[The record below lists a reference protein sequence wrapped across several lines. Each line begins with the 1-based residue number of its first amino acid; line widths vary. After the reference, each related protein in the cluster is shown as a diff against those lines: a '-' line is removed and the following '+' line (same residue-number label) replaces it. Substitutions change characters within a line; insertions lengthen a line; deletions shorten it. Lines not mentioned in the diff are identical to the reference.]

1 MAQHVIKR
9 TLYVGLGGTG
19 MAALLNTKKMFVDTY
34 GEVPPMIG
42 FLGLDTDGG
51 AYNKFLLSKKS
62 PSGRVVLEQSEQLP
76 ITVEKAMEIYNYD
89 EENLGWLP
97 KDNLKYLTSM
107 TLGAG
112 QVRSNGRFAFTVNR
126 DKIVMRVR
134 AILDK
139 ISNAIHDESK
149 KYRPSDG
156 DDVEIAI
163 VFSVCGGTGCGT
175 FINTAYLLK
184 EVAPSCKISGYA
196 VLPNVFRSMLK
207 GAGAARIA
215 PNAYGAIRD
224 LDYLMSL
231 TGTPKCPPFEIQ
243 YLDCVKAFNTR
254 PFDAV
259 FFIDNRNVSGAVYS
273 NLDKLTEMISLA
285 LVTSS
290 GALASESASVSDNVS
305 KEISEGNF
313 NVDDKVA
320 WASGMG
326 ACEIKISHETLEEIY
341 SLKAAQYLV
350 DQMSASTED
359 SDALARTWIDSAK
372 IRENDGNDQLIDR
385 LIPDYMADGVLDI
398 DRESPQVMIDAYM
411 LGQRVD
417 QVKLNEREGHIYAE
431 TIASFDKYI
440 GDILSRDG
448 GLKTASNVI
457 THITSQVDIMLD
469 EMKAEHG
476 EFTKLMTADEA
487 AYKTAVEDLNKYM
500 GKLFKRESAIQ
511 QYCDDAAEAVKKYV
525 TDLKEDAR
533 RVTAITFFSRLKVYL
548 SNWAHKVDG
557 LGEKLNS
564 VYKLLSKE
572 VSIIENRKQD
582 EQDNTSFT
590 IDLTSRCINKLTLNK
605 GQLSVTS
612 LSATLAGGVAGL
624 AGLECDDIYDMIVNY
639 TAALSST
646 QEFSEFTIDDVFANL
661 SEEEFI
667 EVIQSAIR
675 KSAPLFRFD
684 YHGRRPVARGVTGPN
699 DIYYIGVPNKDN
711 NRLMK
716 NNSQQVPYFES
727 CIKGDPNIQFA
738 SIGLPD
744 RVIISRQLGVVPA
757 YTIDGLFDYEA
768 AYAEEKCKCYIDEDL
783 NLRMEQ
789 IGFTMKPQKAND
801 NRESDQFELWILA
814 CIFNLIRNVK
824 GQYQIKCSKGKM
836 LDDGWYTLGTY
847 RNMAFDEFKRI
858 YKEIK
863 VEIEMCIN
871 NELKV
876 RGKQATDDL
885 LERVKENYMDDQYCH
900 LYLDRRTLQGL
911 AYKPVAEMIEK
922 ELQMVKDLKFD

>member
-1 MAQHVIKR
+1 
-9 TLYVGLGGTG
+9 

-42 FLGLDTDGG
+42 FLGIDTDGG
-51 AYNKFLLSKKS
+51 SYNKFLLSKKS
-62 PSGRVVLEQSEQLP
+62 PTGRVVLEQSEQLP
-76 ITVEKAMEIYNYD
+76 ITVEKAMDIYNYD
-89 EENLGWLP
+89 KENLGWLP
-97 KDNLKYLTSM
+97 QDNLRYLTSM

-112 QVRSNGRFAFTVNR
+112 QVRTNGRFAFTVNR
-126 DKIVMRVR
+126 DKIIMRVR

-149 KYRPSDG
+149 KYRPSAG

-231 TGTPKCPPFEIQ
+231 TGTPDCTPFDIQ
-243 YLDCVKAFNTR
+243 YLDCVKSFNTR

-259 FFIDNRNVSGAVYS
+259 FFVDNRNVSGAVYS

-326 ACEIKISHETLEEIY
+326 ACEIKISHNILEEIY

-350 DQMSASTED
+350 NQMSASTED

-385 LIPDYMADGVLDI
+385 LIPDYKADGVLDI
-398 DRESPQVMIDAYM
+398 DKDSPQVMIDAYM
-411 LGQRVD
+411 LAQKVD
-417 QVKLNEREGHIYAE
+417 QAKLAEREAKIYAE
-431 TIASFDKYI
+431 TTESFDKYI
-440 GDILSRDG
+440 GDILSKDG

-457 THITSQVDIMLD
+457 THIISQVDIMLG
-469 EMKAEHG
+469 EMKAEH
-476 EFTKLMTADEA
+476 EDFTKFKAADEA
-487 AYKTAVEDLNKYM
+487 GYKTAVEDLNKYM
-500 GKLFKRESAIQ
+500 GKLFKRESSIQ
-511 QYCDDAAEAVKKYV
+511 TYCDDAAEAVKKYV

-533 RVTAITFFSRLKVYL
+533 RVAAITFFSKLKVFLTDWESRVDSL
-548 SNWAHKVDG
+548 ST
-557 LGEKLNS
+557 KLS
-564 VYKLLSKE
+564 AVYKLLSQE
-572 VSIIENRKQD
+572 VSRIENKKQE

-605 GQLSVTS
+605 GQLSVAS
-612 LSATLAGGVAGL
+612 LAATYAGGVAGL
-624 AGLECDDIYDMIVNY
+624 AGLECDDIYNVIVNY
-639 TAALSST
+639 TATLSST
-646 QEFSEFTIDDVFANL
+646 QEFSEFTIDDVFASL
-661 SEEEFI
+661 SEQEFI
-667 EVIQSAIR
+667 SIIESAIR
-675 KSAPLFRFD
+675 KSAPLFRYD
-684 YHGRRPVARGVTGPN
+684 YHGRRPAARGVTGPN

-768 AYAEEKCKCYIDEDL
+768 AYLEEKCKCYIDEDL

-789 IGFTMKPQKAND
+789 TGFTMKPQRAAD
-801 NRESDQFELWILA
+801 NREADQLELWILS
-814 CIFNLIRNVK
+814 CVFDLIRNEK
-824 GQYQIKCSKGKM
+824 GQYQLKCSKGKM
-836 LDDGWYTLGTY
+836 LDDGWYNLGTY

-858 YKEIK
+858 YKEVKGELEAFIGN
-863 VEIEMCIN
+863 EMRI
-871 NELKV
+871 

-885 LERVKENYMDDQYCH
+885 LGRVKENYMDDHYCH
-900 LYLDRRTLQGL
+900 LCLDKKTLQGL

-922 ELQMVKDLKFD
+922 ELLVVKDLKFE

>member
-1 MAQHVIKR
+1 MNQQVIKR

-19 MAALLNTKKMFVDTY
+19 MTALLNTKKMFIDTY

-42 FLGLDTDGG
+42 FLGIDTDGG
-51 AYNKFLLSKKS
+51 AYNKFLLSKRS
-62 PSGRVVLEQSEQLP
+62 PTGRVVLEQSEQLP
-76 ITVEKAMEIYNYD
+76 ITVEKAIDIYNYD
-89 EENLGWLP
+89 KENLGWLP
-97 KDNLKYLTSM
+97 QENLRYLTSM

-149 KYRPSDG
+149 KYRPSYG
-156 DDVEIAI
+156 DDIEIAI

-175 FINTAYLLK
+175 FINTAYLLR

-231 TGTPKCPPFEIQ
+231 TGTPECTPFEIQ
-243 YLDCVKAFNTR
+243 YLDCMKSFNTR

-259 FFIDNRNVSGAVYS
+259 FFIDNRNVTGAVYS

-326 ACEIKISHETLEEIY
+326 ACEIKISHNTLEDIY

-359 SDALARTWIDSAK
+359 SDVLARTWIDSAK

-385 LIPDYMADGVLDI
+385 LIPDYKADGVLDI

-411 LGQRVD
+411 LGQKVD
-417 QVKLNEREGHIYAE
+417 QNKLNERESKIFAE
-431 TIASFDKYI
+431 TKSSFDKYI
-440 GDILSRDG
+440 GGILSKDG
-448 GLKTASNVI
+448 GVKTAANVI
-457 THITSQVDIMLD
+457 TTIISQVDIMLE
-469 EMKAEHG
+469 EMKTEHAD
-476 EFTKLMTADEA
+476 FTKFMTADEA

-511 QYCDDAAEAVKKYV
+511 AYCDDAAEAVKKYV

-533 RVTAITFFSRLKVYL
+533 RVTAITFFSKLKVYL
-548 SNWAHKVDG
+548 TEWENKVDS
-557 LGEKLNS
+557 LSDKVDA
-564 VYKLLSKE
+564 VYKLLTRE
-572 VSIIENRKQD
+572 VSRIENRKQE

-605 GQLSVTS
+605 GQLSVAS
-612 LSATLAGGVAGL
+612 LAATVNGGIASL
-624 AGLECDDIYDMIVNY
+624 TDLECDDIYNVIVNY

-646 QEFSEFTIDDVFANL
+646 QEFSEFTIDDVFASL
-661 SEEEFI
+661 PEQEFI
-667 EVIQSAIR
+667 EIIQSSIR

-684 YHGRRPVARGVTGPN
+684 YHGRRPIAKGVTGPN

-716 NNSQQVPYFES
+716 FNSQQVPYFES

-744 RVIISRQLGVVPA
+744 RVIISRQVGVVPA

-768 AYAEEKCKCYIDEDL
+768 AYLEERCKCYIDEDL

-789 IGFTMKPQKAND
+789 TGFTMKPQRAAD
-801 NRESDQFELWILA
+801 NREQDQLELWILC
-814 CIFNLIRNVK
+814 CIFNQIRNER

-836 LDDGWYTLGTY
+836 LDDGWYNLGTY

-863 VEIEMCIN
+863 DEIEAYIN
-871 NELKV
+871 NELRV
-876 RGKQATDDL
+876 RGKQSTDEL
-885 LERVKENYMDDQYCH
+885 LKEVKDNYMDDQYCQ
-900 LYLDRRTLQGL
+900 LYLDRRTIQGL

-922 ELQMVKDLKFD
+922 ELQMVKDLKFE

>member
-42 FLGLDTDGG
+42 FLGIDTDGG

-62 PSGRVVLEQSEQLP
+62 PTGRVVLEQSEQLP
-76 ITVEKAMEIYNYD
+76 ITVQQAMDIYNYD
-89 EENLGWLP
+89 KENLGWLP
-97 KDNLKYLTSM
+97 QDNLRYLTSM

-112 QVRSNGRFAFTVNR
+112 QVRTNGRFAFTVNR
-126 DKIVMRVR
+126 DKIIMRVR

-149 KYRPSDG
+149 KYRPSAG

-231 TGTPKCPPFEIQ
+231 TGTPDCTPFDIQ
-243 YLDCVKAFNTR
+243 YLDCVKSFNTR

-259 FFIDNRNVSGAVYS
+259 FFVDNRNVSGAVYS

-326 ACEIKISHETLEEIY
+326 ACEIKISHNILEEIY

-350 DQMSASTED
+350 NQMSASTED

-385 LIPDYMADGVLDI
+385 LIPDYKADGVLDI
-398 DRESPQVMIDAYM
+398 DKDSPQVMIDAYM
-411 LGQRVD
+411 LAQKVD
-417 QVKLNEREGHIYAE
+417 QAKLAEREAKIYAE
-431 TIASFDKYI
+431 TTESFDKYI
-440 GDILSRDG
+440 GDILSKDG

-457 THITSQVDIMLD
+457 THIISQVDIMLG
-469 EMKAEHG
+469 EMKAEH
-476 EFTKLMTADEA
+476 EDFTKFKAADEA
-487 AYKTAVEDLNKYM
+487 GYKTAVEDLNKYM
-500 GKLFKRESAIQ
+500 GKLFKRESSIQ
-511 QYCDDAAEAVKKYV
+511 TYCDDAAEAVKKYV

-533 RVTAITFFSRLKVYL
+533 RVAAITFFSKLKVFLTDWESRVDSL
-548 SNWAHKVDG
+548 ST
-557 LGEKLNS
+557 KLS
-564 VYKLLSKE
+564 AVYKLLSQE
-572 VSIIENRKQD
+572 VSRIENKKQE

-605 GQLSVTS
+605 GQLSVAS
-612 LSATLAGGVAGL
+612 LAATYAGGVAGL
-624 AGLECDDIYDMIVNY
+624 AGLECDDIYNVIVNY
-639 TAALSST
+639 TATLSST
-646 QEFSEFTIDDVFANL
+646 QEFSEFTIDDVFASL
-661 SEEEFI
+661 SEQEFI
-667 EVIQSAIR
+667 SIIESAIR
-675 KSAPLFRFD
+675 KSAPLFRYD
-684 YHGRRPVARGVTGPN
+684 YHGRRPAARGVTGPN

-768 AYAEEKCKCYIDEDL
+768 AYLEEKCKCYIDEDL

-789 IGFTMKPQKAND
+789 TGFTMKPQRAAD
-801 NRESDQFELWILA
+801 NREADQLELWILS
-814 CIFNLIRNVK
+814 CVFDLIRNEK
-824 GQYQIKCSKGKM
+824 GQYQLKCSKGKM
-836 LDDGWYTLGTY
+836 LDDGWYNLGTY

-858 YKEIK
+858 YKEVKGELEAFIGN
-863 VEIEMCIN
+863 EMRI
-871 NELKV
+871 

-885 LERVKENYMDDQYCH
+885 LGRVKENYMDDHYCH
-900 LYLDRRTLQGL
+900 LCLDKKTLQGL

-922 ELQMVKDLKFD
+922 ELLVVKDLKFE

>member
-42 FLGLDTDGG
+42 FLGIDTDGG
-51 AYNKFLLSKKS
+51 SYNKFLLSKKS
-62 PSGRVVLEQSEQLP
+62 PTGRVVLEQSEQLP
-76 ITVEKAMEIYNYD
+76 ITVEKAMDIYNYD
-89 EENLGWLP
+89 KENLGWLP
-97 KDNLKYLTSM
+97 QDNLRYLTSM

-112 QVRSNGRFAFTVNR
+112 QVRTNGRFAFTVNR
-126 DKIVMRVR
+126 DKIIMRVR

-149 KYRPSDG
+149 KYRPSAG

-231 TGTPKCPPFEIQ
+231 TGTPDCTPFDIQ
-243 YLDCVKAFNTR
+243 YLDCVKSFNTR

-259 FFIDNRNVSGAVYS
+259 FFVDNRNVSGAVYS

-326 ACEIKISHETLEEIY
+326 ACEIKISHNILEEIY

-350 DQMSASTED
+350 NQMSASTED

-385 LIPDYMADGVLDI
+385 LIPDYKADGVLDI
-398 DRESPQVMIDAYM
+398 DKDSPQVMIDAYM
-411 LGQRVD
+411 LAQKVD
-417 QVKLNEREGHIYAE
+417 QAKLAEREAKIYAE
-431 TIASFDKYI
+431 TTESFDKYI
-440 GDILSRDG
+440 GDILSKDG

-457 THITSQVDIMLD
+457 THIISQVDIMLG
-469 EMKAEHG
+469 EMKAEH
-476 EFTKLMTADEA
+476 EDFTKFKAADEA
-487 AYKTAVEDLNKYM
+487 GYKTAVEDLNKYM
-500 GKLFKRESAIQ
+500 GKLFKRESSIQ
-511 QYCDDAAEAVKKYV
+511 TYCDDAAEAVKKYV

-533 RVTAITFFSRLKVYL
+533 RVAAITFFSKLKVFLTDWESRVDSL
-548 SNWAHKVDG
+548 ST
-557 LGEKLNS
+557 KLS
-564 VYKLLSKE
+564 AVYKLLSQE
-572 VSIIENRKQD
+572 VSRIENKKQE

-605 GQLSVTS
+605 GQLSVAS
-612 LSATLAGGVAGL
+612 LAATYAGGVAGL
-624 AGLECDDIYDMIVNY
+624 AGLECDDIYNVIVNY
-639 TAALSST
+639 TATLSST
-646 QEFSEFTIDDVFANL
+646 QEFSEFTIDDVFASL
-661 SEEEFI
+661 SEQEFI
-667 EVIQSAIR
+667 SIIESAIR
-675 KSAPLFRFD
+675 KSAPLFRYD
-684 YHGRRPVARGVTGPN
+684 YHGRRPAARGVTGPN

-768 AYAEEKCKCYIDEDL
+768 AYLEEKCKCYIDEDL

-789 IGFTMKPQKAND
+789 TGFTMKPQRAAD
-801 NRESDQFELWILA
+801 NREADQLELWILS
-814 CIFNLIRNVK
+814 CVFDLIRNEK
-824 GQYQIKCSKGKM
+824 GQYQLKCSKGKM
-836 LDDGWYTLGTY
+836 LDDGWYNLGTY

-858 YKEIK
+858 YKEVKGELEAFIGN
-863 VEIEMCIN
+863 EMRI
-871 NELKV
+871 

-885 LERVKENYMDDQYCH
+885 LGRVKENYMDDHYCH
-900 LYLDRRTLQGL
+900 LCLDKKTLQGL

-922 ELQMVKDLKFD
+922 ELLVVKDLKFE

>member
-42 FLGLDTDGG
+42 FLGIDTDGG

-62 PSGRVVLEQSEQLP
+62 PTGRVVLEQSEQLP
-76 ITVEKAMEIYNYD
+76 ITVEKAMDIYNYD
-89 EENLGWLP
+89 KENLGWLP
-97 KDNLKYLTSM
+97 QDNLKYLTSM

-112 QVRSNGRFAFTVNR
+112 QVRTNGRFAFTVNR
-126 DKIVMRVR
+126 DKIIMRVR

-149 KYRPSDG
+149 KYRPSAG

-231 TGTPKCPPFEIQ
+231 TGTPDCTPFDIQ
-243 YLDCVKAFNTR
+243 YLDCVKSFNTR

-259 FFIDNRNVSGAVYS
+259 FFVDNRNVSGAVYS

-326 ACEIKISHETLEEIY
+326 ACEIKISHNILEEIY

-350 DQMSASTED
+350 NQMSASTED

-385 LIPDYMADGVLDI
+385 LIPDYKADGVLDI
-398 DRESPQVMIDAYM
+398 DKDSPQVMIDAYM
-411 LGQRVD
+411 LAQKVD
-417 QVKLNEREGHIYAE
+417 QAKLAEREAKIYAE
-431 TIASFDKYI
+431 TTESFDKYI
-440 GDILSRDG
+440 GDILSKDG

-457 THITSQVDIMLD
+457 THIISQVDIMLG
-469 EMKAEHG
+469 EMKAEH
-476 EFTKLMTADEA
+476 EDFTKFKAADEA
-487 AYKTAVEDLNKYM
+487 GYKTAVEDLNKYM
-500 GKLFKRESAIQ
+500 GKLFKRESSIQ
-511 QYCDDAAEAVKKYV
+511 TYCDDAAEAVKKYV

-533 RVTAITFFSRLKVYL
+533 RVAAITFFSKLKVFLTDWESRVDSL
-548 SNWAHKVDG
+548 ST
-557 LGEKLNS
+557 KLS
-564 VYKLLSKE
+564 AVYKLLSQE
-572 VSIIENRKQD
+572 VSRIENKKQE

-605 GQLSVTS
+605 GQLSVAS
-612 LSATLAGGVAGL
+612 LAATYAGGVAGL
-624 AGLECDDIYDMIVNY
+624 AGLECDDIYNVIVNY
-639 TAALSST
+639 TATLSST
-646 QEFSEFTIDDVFANL
+646 QEFSEFTIDDVFASL
-661 SEEEFI
+661 SEQEFI
-667 EVIQSAIR
+667 SIIESAIR
-675 KSAPLFRFD
+675 KSAPLFRYD
-684 YHGRRPVARGVTGPN
+684 YHGRRPAARGVTGPN

-768 AYAEEKCKCYIDEDL
+768 AYLEEKCKCYIDEDL

-789 IGFTMKPQKAND
+789 TGFTMKPQRAAD
-801 NRESDQFELWILA
+801 NREADQLELWILS
-814 CIFNLIRNVK
+814 CVFDLIRNEK
-824 GQYQIKCSKGKM
+824 GQYQLKCSKGKM
-836 LDDGWYTLGTY
+836 LDDGWYNLGTY

-858 YKEIK
+858 YKEVKGELEAFIGN
-863 VEIEMCIN
+863 EMRI
-871 NELKV
+871 

-885 LERVKENYMDDQYCH
+885 LGRVKENYMDDHYCH
-900 LYLDRRTLQGL
+900 LCLDKKTLQGL

-922 ELQMVKDLKFD
+922 ELLMVKELKFE

>member
-1 MAQHVIKR
+1 MTQHVIKR

-42 FLGLDTDGG
+42 FLGIDTDGG
-51 AYNKFLLSKKS
+51 AYNKYLLSKKS
-62 PSGRVVLEQSEQLP
+62 PTGRVVLEQNEQLP
-76 ITVEKAMEIYNYD
+76 ITVEKAMDIYNYD
-89 EENLGWLP
+89 KENLGWLP
-97 KDNLKYLTSM
+97 QDNLRYLTSM

-126 DKIVMRVR
+126 DKIIMRVR

-139 ISNAIHDESK
+139 ISNAIHDESM

-184 EVAPSCKISGYA
+184 EVAPICKISGYA
-196 VLPNVFRSMLK
+196 VLPNVFRSMLR

-231 TGTPKCPPFEIQ
+231 TGTPDCPPFDIQ
-243 YLDCVKAFNTR
+243 YLDCVKSFNTR

-259 FFIDNRNVSGAVYS
+259 FFIDNRNVTGAVYS

-313 NVDDKVA
+313 NVDNKVA

-326 ACEIKISHETLEEIY
+326 ACEIKISHNILEEIY
-341 SLKAAQYLV
+341 SLKAAQYIV
-350 DQMSASTED
+350 NQMSASNED
-359 SDALARTWIDSAK
+359 SDALARTWIDSAR

-385 LIPDYMADGVLDI
+385 LIPDFKADGVLDI

-411 LGQRVD
+411 LGQKVD
-417 QVKLNEREGHIYAE
+417 QAKLAEREAAIYSE
-431 TIASFDKYI
+431 TTEDFDKFI
-440 GDILSRDG
+440 GGILSKDG

-457 THITSQVDIMLD
+457 THIISQVDIMLE
-469 EMKAEHG
+469 EMKAEH
-476 EFTKLMTADEA
+476 EYFIKYKTADEA

-500 GKLFKRESAIQ
+500 GKLFKRETAIQ
-511 QYCDDAAEAVKKYV
+511 TYCDDAAEAVKKYV

-533 RVTAITFFSRLKVYL
+533 RVTAITFFSKLKVFLAEWEGKVNSLNTKL
-548 SNWAHKVDG
+548 SA
-557 LGEKLNS
+557 
-564 VYKLLSKE
+564 VYKLLSQE
-572 VSIIENRKQD
+572 VSRIENKKQE

-590 IDLTSRCINKLTLNK
+590 IDLTSKCINKLTLNK
-605 GQLSVTS
+605 GQLSVAS
-612 LSATLAGGVAGL
+612 LSATYDDGVAGL
-624 AGLECDDIYDMIVNY
+624 ANLECDDIYNVIVNY

-646 QEFSEFTIDDVFANL
+646 QEFSEFTIDDVFASL
-661 SEEEFI
+661 SEQEFI
-667 EVIQSAIR
+667 GIIESAIR
-675 KSAPLFRFD
+675 KSAPLFR
-684 YHGRRPVARGVTGPN
+684 YNYGGRRPVARGVTGPN

-744 RVIISRQLGVVPA
+744 RVIISRQVGVVPA
-757 YTIDGLFDYEA
+757 YAIDGLFDYEM
-768 AYAEEKCKCYIDEDL
+768 AYSEERCKCYIDEVL
-783 NLRMEQ
+783 NQRMEQ
-789 IGFTMKPQKAND
+789 TGFTMKPQRAAD
-801 NRESDQFELWILA
+801 NREADQLELWILA
-814 CIFNLIRNVK
+814 CVFNLIRNVR
-824 GQYQIKCSKGKM
+824 GQYQLKCSKGKM
-836 LDDGWYTLGTY
+836 LDDGWYDLGTW

-858 YKEIK
+858 YKEVKEELEKFIDN
-863 VEIEMCIN
+863 EMR
-871 NELKV
+871 V
-876 RGKQATDDL
+876 RGKQSTDEL
-885 LERVKENYMDDQYCH
+885 LEQVKENYMDDQYCH
-900 LYLDRRTLQGL
+900 LCLDKRTLQGHG
-911 AYKPVAEMIEK
+911 YKPVADMIEK
-922 ELQMVKDLKFD
+922 ELQMVKDLKFE